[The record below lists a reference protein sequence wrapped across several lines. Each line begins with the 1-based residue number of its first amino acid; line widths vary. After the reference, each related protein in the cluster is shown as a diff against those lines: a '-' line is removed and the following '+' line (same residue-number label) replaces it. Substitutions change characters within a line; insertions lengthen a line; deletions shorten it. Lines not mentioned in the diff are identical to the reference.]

1 MDSIEAEDFEIC
13 YGKMADGKEDL
24 NFYVVA
30 ANPDENNS
38 KPIKECVIETIK
50 ATKGASTEFS
60 INGIK
65 VGSTIE
71 EVNAAFNI
79 NVSKDTDYFYIYD
92 SADTFN
98 YIYISFSDGVVRTL
112 EINYWTY

>member
-1 MDSIEAEDFEIC
+1 
-13 YGKMADGKEDL
+13 MADGKEDL

-79 NVSKDTDYFYIYD
+79 NIPKNID
-92 SADTFN
+92 
-98 YIYISFSDGVVRTL
+98 YIYINDSGNIFNSIYIGFSDGVVRIL
-112 EINYWTY
+112 EINNYTY